1 LRKRKD
7 SDKCELRTERRAKIN
22 DEKQMAKKVSNRR
35 TSKASRK
42 RRRRKI
48 HLVDLTTAL
57 SSGLRRIVHRLEFL
71 HSGRVPLFI
80 VEKALI
86 SLQSSVELR
95 ENRRARLTAEIK

>member
-1 LRKRKD
+1 
-7 SDKCELRTERRAKIN
+7 
-22 DEKQMAKKVSNRR
+22 MAKRVSNRR

-42 RRRRKI
+42 RRRREI
-48 HLVDLTTAL
+48 HLVNVDLTTAL
-57 SSGLRRIVHRLEFL
+57 SPGLRRIVHRLEFL

-80 VEKALI
+80 VDKALI